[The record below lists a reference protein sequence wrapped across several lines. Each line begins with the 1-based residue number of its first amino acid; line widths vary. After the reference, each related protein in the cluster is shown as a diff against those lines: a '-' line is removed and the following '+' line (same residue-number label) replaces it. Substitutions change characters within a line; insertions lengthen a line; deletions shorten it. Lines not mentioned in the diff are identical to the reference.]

1 MEAKRSHIFY
11 QYCMHMLQLISEV
24 SSGREWLYIHYRM
37 MEYQI
42 VLKISYFDLLYNPN
56 DWFQILDIQSHTEP
70 ELLIKKNNNQN
81 FVLIIYRYQNKPN
94 AFFFFLFLVRFDAR
108 WFTNFSDF
116 SLIGARAGVGVGG
129 SVIPPVRQSKFL
141 SEPDYHLHVRKVPPR
156 GQTYGT
162 KMIIIIIMDHY
173 LHTKIAMH
181 FIKFWLFANCQTSF
195 QIVLFAFDVYFW
207 TP

>member
-1 MEAKRSHIFY
+1 MFHTISRSLYKLNSSRACTFTLEIYIASSRQSASKVKILFIM
-11 QYCMHMLQLISEV
+11 QRIS
-24 SSGREWLYIHYRM
+24 I
-37 MEYQI
+37 
-42 VLKISYFDLLYNPN
+42 NN
-56 DWFQILDIQSHTEP
+56 IQSRTEP